1 MHAAQEMRLA
11 RLREHLEAAGE
22 ATASAIEAAGEALG
36 ASVQIAEAEGVS
48 VAEVIRQRLERARES
63 VTLFREHLG

>member
-11 RLREHLEAAGE
+11 RLRDHLAAAGE
-22 ATASAIEAAGEALG
+22 ATAHAIEEAGDALEAT
-36 ASVQIAEAEGVS
+36 VQIAEAEGAS
-48 VAEVIRQRLERARES
+48 VAEVVRQRIARARES

>member
-11 RLREHLEAAGE
+11 RLREHLAAAGE
-22 ATASAIEAAGEALG
+22 ATASALEEAGEALG
-36 ASVQIAEAEGVS
+36 ASVKVAEAEGAS
-48 VAEVIRQRLERARES
+48 VAAIVRQRLERARES